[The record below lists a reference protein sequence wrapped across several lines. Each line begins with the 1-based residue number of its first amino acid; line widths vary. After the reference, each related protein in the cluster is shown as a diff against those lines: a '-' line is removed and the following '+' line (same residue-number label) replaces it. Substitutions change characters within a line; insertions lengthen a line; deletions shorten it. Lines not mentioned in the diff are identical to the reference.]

1 MIRKITVLLVLLI
14 SCAGVAQV
22 GTNGQDRKEE
32 GRPVKEYNLVLEN
45 NKITLGGVT
54 ANGMTINGGIPG
66 PVLEFT
72 EGDLAI
78 INVTNKM
85 NVETSVHWH
94 GLILPNFYDGV
105 PYLTTPPIEPG
116 TTFQYRIPIN
126 QSGTYWYH
134 SHTMLQEQ
142 KGVYGSIMIQPKEK
156 TLDYDKD
163 LVVVLS
169 DWTNEKPMNVLRN
182 LKRGNE
188 WYQVKKGTSVP
199 LGRVIKEG
207 AFGAQ
212 LKFWRDRMEGA
223 DIADIYYPAFLTNGK
238 TLAEYPEFK
247 PGEKVRLRFINASA
261 STYYWMDF
269 GGGNPMVVSGDG
281 IDVQPI
287 SKSRFL
293 FGVAETY
300 DVIVTIPDGT
310 LEVTATAQD
319 GSGHTSLR
327 LGKGTLYPAKT
338 VDRPDKVAM
347 MKQMAK
353 MDMKMGAPAMV
364 GNKKKNTPEV
374 LMQKYG
380 MKMDMKDGQMNMGM
394 NDKMSMNKGKMGD
407 KMKTDD
413 QKPMDMNDNHMQMEM
428 HNKMDGMKGMN
439 PPAGRAGMD
448 SMSMD
453 HNGESNKMKG
463 HMNHNM
469 PKMQKDTSSFDYDT
483 RKTYFNYDF
492 LKAKENTT
500 YKADLPVNDILLNLT
515 GNMQRYVWSMN
526 GVPLSETDKIKIKG
540 GEVTRIT
547 LNNLT
552 MMHHPMHL
560 HGHYFRVINENGER
574 SPLKHTVNVPP
585 MQKVVIEFYNEEY
598 GDWFFHCHILYHMMG
613 GMARVF
619 SYDTSRDER
628 MKDFPVQ
635 KLIDETDHYYSWGL
649 ARAGSNFN
657 ELFLTSSNIRNEFGL
672 RAEFDYDQNL
682 EAEVN
687 YNRYLNDWVRLYVG
701 VNTETEIPDSYDEFN
716 TVGLVGVKYFTPYR
730 FNVDVSMDHQ
740 LRPRIR
746 LDREL
751 LIFPRIFLE
760 GEYEYR
766 ADFGWANDLEN
777 NISFESETQWLVGVA
792 YILSRNFSI
801 QANYNNR
808 YGWGGGL
815 LARF

>member
-1 MIRKITVLLVLLI
+1 MRIRSIITLLLFT
-14 SCAGVAQV
+14 SFTFAQV
-22 GTNGQDRKEE
+22 GTNGADRKEE
-32 GRPVKEYNLVLEN
+32 GRPIKEYNLTIEEN
-45 NKITLGGVT
+45 KMTLGGVS
-54 ANGMTINGGIPG
+54 ANAMTINGSIPG
-66 PVLEFT
+66 PVLEFE

-85 NVETSVHWH
+85 DEETSVHWH

-116 TTFQYRIPIN
+116 ETFQYRIPIN

-142 KGVYGSIMIQPKEK
+142 KGVYGSIIIHPKEK
-156 TLDYDKD
+156 TLEYDKD

-188 WYQVKKGTSVP
+188 WYQVKKGTAVP
-199 LGRVIKEG
+199 LSRVITEG

-223 DIADIYYPAFLTNGK
+223 DIADIYYPAFLSNGK
-238 TLAEYPEFK
+238 KLAEYPEFRA
-247 PGEKVRLRFINASA
+247 GEKIRLRFINASA
-261 STYYWMDF
+261 STYYWLDF
-269 GGGNPMVVSGDG
+269 GGGNPMVVSSDG
-281 IDVQPI
+281 IDVQPV

-293 FGVAETY
+293 FGIAETY
-300 DVIVTIPDGT
+300 DVIVTIPEGT

-319 GSGHTSLR
+319 GSGHTSIQ
-327 LGKGTLYPAKT
+327 LGNGTLYPAKRI
-338 VDRPDKVAM
+338 DRPDKVEM
-347 MKQMAK
+347 MKQMGK

-364 GNKKKNTPEV
+364 GNKKKKTPEV

-380 MKMDMKDGQMNMGM
+380 MKMDMKDGQMKMH
-394 NDKMSMNKGKMGD
+394 DKMSMKDGKMND
-407 KMKTDD
+407 QMDMKMKMDD
-413 QKPMDMNDNHMQMEM
+413 TMGMKKDGHMHDMQMI
-428 HNKMDGMKGMN
+428 
-439 PPAGRAGMD
+439 
-448 SMSMD
+448 
-453 HNGESNKMKG
+453 
-463 HMNHNM
+463 
-469 PKMQKDTSSFDYDT
+469 QKDTASFDYNT

-500 YKADLPVNDILLNLT
+500 YKANLPINDILLNLT

-526 GVPLSETDKIKIKG
+526 GVPLSETDKIKIKN

-598 GDWFFHCHILYHMMG
+598 GDWFFHCHVLYHMMG

-619 SYDTSRDER
+619 SYDTPRDKR
-628 MKDFPVQ
+628 MAEFPA
-635 KLIDETDHYYSWGL
+635 KKIIDETDHFYSWGL
-649 ARAGSNFN
+649 ARLGSNFN

-682 EAEVN
+682 EAEIN

-701 VNTETEIPDSYDEFN
+701 VNTETEIPNSFDEFN

-730 FNVDVSMDHQ
+730 FNVDVSMDNQ

-766 ADFGWANDLEN
+766 ADFGWVNDLGD
-777 NISFESETQWLVGVA
+777 SSYESETQWLVGLS

-801 QANYNNR
+801 QGNYNNR

>member
-1 MIRKITVLLVLLI
+1 MKTIKIITLLLFTTSI
-14 SCAGVAQV
+14 FAQV
-22 GTNGQDRKEE
+22 GTNGNDRKED
-32 GRPVKEYNLVLEN
+32 GRPVKEYNLTIEEN
-45 NKITLGGVT
+45 KMTLGGVT
-54 ANGMTINGGIPG
+54 ANAMTLNGGIPG
-66 PVLEFT
+66 PVLEFN

-85 NVETSVHWH
+85 DEETSVHWH

-142 KGVYGSIMIQPKEK
+142 KGVYGSIIIHPKEK
-156 TLDYDKD
+156 NLEYDKD

-188 WYQVKKGTSVP
+188 WYQVKKGTAVP
-199 LGRVIKEG
+199 LSRVISEG
-207 AFGAQ
+207 ALGAQ

-223 DIADIYYPAFLTNGK
+223 DIADIYYPAFLSNGK
-238 TLAEYPEFK
+238 KLAEYPEFK
-247 PGEKVRLRFINASA
+247 AGEKVRLRFINASA
-261 STYYWMDF
+261 STYYWLDF
-269 GGGNPMVVSGDG
+269 GEGNPMVVSSDG
-281 IDVQPI
+281 IDVQPV

-293 FGVAETY
+293 FGIAETY
-300 DVIVTIPDGT
+300 DVIVTIPKGT
-310 LEVTATAQD
+310 LEITATAQD
-319 GSGHTSLR
+319 GSGHTSVQ
-327 LGKGTLYPAKT
+327 LGSGTLYPAKRI
-338 VDRPDKVAM
+338 DRPDKVEM
-347 MKQMAK
+347 MKQMGK

-380 MKMDMKDGQMNMGM
+380 MKMDMKDGQMKTGM
-394 NDKMSMNKGKMGD
+394 HDKMSMNDGKMGNQKD
-407 KMKTDD
+407 MKA
-413 QKPMDMNDNHMQMEM
+413 NDHMGHDMQM
-428 HNKMDGMKGMN
+428 
-439 PPAGRAGMD
+439 
-448 SMSMD
+448 
-453 HNGESNKMKG
+453 
-463 HMNHNM
+463 
-469 PKMQKDTSSFDYDT
+469 MQKDTASFDYSA

-492 LKAKENTT
+492 LKAKKNTT
-500 YKADLPVNDILLNLT
+500 FKADLPVNDILLNLT

-526 GVPLSETDKIKIKG
+526 GVPLSETDKIKIKS

-598 GDWFFHCHILYHMMG
+598 GDWFFHCHVLYHMMG

-619 SYDTSRDER
+619 SYDTPRDKR
-628 MKDFPVQ
+628 MEDFPVQ

-649 ARAGSNFN
+649 VRAGSNFN

-672 RAEFDYDQNL
+672 RAEFDYDKNL

-701 VNTETEIPDSYDEFN
+701 VNTETEIPDSFDELN
-716 TVGLVGVKYFTPYR
+716 TVGLIGVKYFTPYR

-740 LRPRIR
+740 LRPRVR

-766 ADFGWANDLEN
+766 ADFGWVNDLGD
-777 NISFESETQWLVGVA
+777 SSYESETQWLVGLS
-792 YILSRNFSI
+792 YIFSRNFSI
-801 QANYNNR
+801 QGNYNNR

>member
-1 MIRKITVLLVLLI
+1 MKTFNTIFLLFLT
-14 SCAGVAQV
+14 SMAFAQV

-32 GRPVKEYNLVLEN
+32 GRNIQEYNLTIEEN
-45 NKITLGGVT
+45 EITLSGVT
-54 ANGMTINGGIPG
+54 AKGMTINGGIPG
-66 PVLEFT
+66 PTLEFN

-85 NVETSVHWH
+85 DEETSVHWH

-105 PYLTTPPIEPG
+105 PYLTTPPIKPN

-142 KGVYGSIMIQPKEK
+142 KGVYGSIVIHPKEK

-169 DWTNEKPMNVLRN
+169 DWTNEKPINVLRN

-188 WYQVKKGTSVP
+188 WYQVKKGTAVP
-199 LGRVIKEG
+199 LSRVIKED
-207 AFGAQ
+207 ALGAQ
-212 LKFWRDRMEGA
+212 FKFWRDRMEGA
-223 DIADIYYPAFLTNGK
+223 DIADIYYPAFLANGK
-238 TLAEYPEFK
+238 KVAEYPEFK
-247 PGEKVRLRFINASA
+247 AGEKVRLRFINASA
-261 STYYWMDF
+261 SSYYWMDF
-269 GGGNPMVVSGDG
+269 GGGNPRIVASDG
-281 IDVQPI
+281 VDVTP
-287 SKSRFL
+287 KYKNRFL
-293 FGVAETY
+293 FAIAETY
-300 DVIVTIPDGT
+300 DVIVTIPEGT
-310 LEVTATAQD
+310 LEITATAQD
-319 GSGHTSLR
+319 GSGNTSIR
-327 LGKGTLYPAKT
+327 LGSGKLYPAT
-338 VDRPDKVAM
+338 VIDRPDKVAM
-347 MKQMAK
+347 MKQMAT
-353 MDMKMGAPAMV
+353 MDMKMGAPALV
-364 GNKKKNTPEV
+364 GNKNSNTPEV

-380 MKMDMKDGQMNMGM
+380 MKMNMDMKDGQMENEM
-394 NDKMSMNKGKMGD
+394 N
-407 KMKTDD
+407 
-413 QKPMDMNDNHMQMEM
+413 MEM
-428 HNKMDGMKGMN
+428 KKDVM
-439 PPAGRAGMD
+439 P
-448 SMSMD
+448 
-453 HNGESNKMKG
+453 
-463 HMNHNM
+463 MNHKM
-469 PKMQKDTSSFDYDT
+469 MQKDTTSFNYDT

-500 YKADLPVNDILLNLT
+500 YKADIPVTDLLLNLT
-515 GNMQRYVWSMN
+515 GNMQRYVWSLN
-526 GVPLSETDKIKIKG
+526 GIPLSETDKIKIKG

-598 GDWFFHCHILYHMMG
+598 GDWFFHCHVLYHMMG

-619 SYDTSRDER
+619 SYDTPRDER
-628 MKDFPVQ
+628 MKPYPVQ
-635 KLIDETDHYYSWGL
+635 NLIDETDHYYSWGA
-649 ARAGSNFN
+649 ARVGSNFN
-657 ELFLTSSNIRNEFGL
+657 ELLLMSSNIRNEFGL
-672 RAEFDYDQNL
+672 RAEFDYNQNA
-682 EAEVN
+682 EIEVN
-687 YNRYLNDWVRLYVG
+687 YNRYLNDWVRVYAG
-701 VNTETEIPDSYDEFN
+701 VNTETSTPDSYDTFN

-766 ADFGWANDLEN
+766 ADFGWVNELEN
-777 NISFESETQWLVGVA
+777 NKSYEGETQWLIGA
-792 YILSRNFSI
+792 SYILSRNFSI
-801 QANYNNR
+801 QGNYNNR

-815 LARF
+815 SIRF

>member
-1 MIRKITVLLVLLI
+1 MKTLKTITLLLFT
-14 SCAGVAQV
+14 SFTFAQV
-22 GTNGQDRKEE
+22 GTNGDDRKEE
-32 GRPVKEYNLVLEN
+32 GRHVKEYNLTLEQ
-45 NKITLGGVT
+45 KEMTLGGVT
-54 ANGMTINGGIPG
+54 SKAMTINGQIPG

-85 NVETSVHWH
+85 DEETSVHWH

-116 TTFQYRIPIN
+116 ETFQYRIPIN

-142 KGVYGSIMIQPKEK
+142 KGVYGSIIIQPKEK

-188 WYQVKKGTSVP
+188 WYQVKKGTAVP
-199 LGRVIKEG
+199 LSRVIKEG
-207 AFGAQ
+207 ALGAQ
-212 LKFWRDRMEGA
+212 FKFWRDRMEGA

-238 TLAEYPEFK
+238 KQADYPEFL

-269 GGGNPMVVSGDG
+269 GGGNPMVVSSDG
-281 IDVQPI
+281 IDVEPI

-293 FGVAETY
+293 FGIAETY
-300 DVIVTIPDGT
+300 DVIVTIPEGT
-310 LEVTATAQD
+310 VEITATAQD
-319 GSGHTSLR
+319 GSGDTSLR
-327 LGKGTLYPAKT
+327 IGQGTLYPAERI
-338 VDRPDKVAM
+338 DRPDKVEM

-353 MDMKMGAPAMV
+353 MDMKMGAPSMV

-380 MKMDMKDGQMNMGM
+380 MKMDMKDGQMNMNDNSSTKDGAM
-394 NDKMSMNKGKMGD
+394 NDKMNM
-407 KMKTDD
+407 DD
-413 QKPMDMNDNHMQMEM
+413 
-428 HNKMDGMKGMN
+428 
-439 PPAGRAGMD
+439 
-448 SMSMD
+448 
-453 HNGESNKMKG
+453 
-463 HMNHNM
+463 HMNHNDQM
-469 PKMQKDTSSFDYDT
+469 MQKDTSSFDYNT

-619 SYDTSRDER
+619 SYDTPRDKR
-628 MKDFPVQ
+628 MADYPVQ
-635 KLIDETDHYYSWGL
+635 KLIDETDHYYSWGM
-649 ARAGSNFN
+649 ARLGSNFS
-657 ELFLTSSNIRNEFGL
+657 ELFLTTSNIRNEFGL
-672 RAEFDYDQNL
+672 RAELDYDQNL

-701 VNTETEIPDSYDEFN
+701 VNTETEIPNSFDEFN

-730 FNVDVSMDHQ
+730 FNVDVSIDHQ

-751 LIFPRIFLE
+751 LIFPRVFLE

-766 ADFGWANDLEN
+766 VDFGWANDLEN
-777 NISFESETQWLVGVA
+777 NNSYESETQWLVGA
-792 YILSRNFSI
+792 SYILSRNFSI
-801 QANYNNR
+801 QGNYNNR

-815 LARF
+815 TARF

>member
-1 MIRKITVLLVLLI
+1 MKTLKTITLLLFT
-14 SCAGVAQV
+14 SFTFAQV
-22 GTNGQDRKEE
+22 GTNGDDRKEE
-32 GRPVKEYNLVLEN
+32 GRPVKEYNLTLEQ
-45 NKITLGGVT
+45 KEMTLGGVT
-54 ANGMTINGGIPG
+54 ANAMTINGQIPG

-85 NVETSVHWH
+85 DEETSVHWH

-116 TTFQYRIPIN
+116 ETFQYRIPIN

-142 KGVYGSIMIQPKEK
+142 KGVYGSIIIQPKEK

-188 WYQVKKGTSVP
+188 WYQVKKGTAVP
-199 LGRVIKEG
+199 LSRVIKEG
-207 AFGAQ
+207 ALGAQ
-212 LKFWRDRMEGA
+212 FKFWRDRMEGA

-238 TLAEYPEFK
+238 KQADYPEFL

-269 GGGNPMVVSGDG
+269 GGGNPMVVSSDG
-281 IDVQPI
+281 IDVEPI

-293 FGVAETY
+293 FGIAETY
-300 DVIVTIPDGT
+300 DVIVTIPEGT
-310 LEVTATAQD
+310 VEITATAQD
-319 GSGHTSLR
+319 GSGDTSLR
-327 LGKGTLYPAKT
+327 IGQGTLYPAERI
-338 VDRPDKVAM
+338 DRPDKVEM

-353 MDMKMGAPAMV
+353 MDMKMGAPSMV

-380 MKMDMKDGQMNMGM
+380 MKMDMKDGQMNMNDNSSMKDGAM
-394 NDKMSMNKGKMGD
+394 NDRMNM
-407 KMKTDD
+407 DD
-413 QKPMDMNDNHMQMEM
+413 
-428 HNKMDGMKGMN
+428 
-439 PPAGRAGMD
+439 
-448 SMSMD
+448 
-453 HNGESNKMKG
+453 
-463 HMNHNM
+463 HMNHNDQM
-469 PKMQKDTSSFDYDT
+469 MQKDTSSFDYNT

-619 SYDTSRDER
+619 SYDTPRDKR
-628 MKDFPVQ
+628 MADYPVQ
-635 KLIDETDHYYSWGL
+635 KLVDETDHYYSWGL
-649 ARAGSNFN
+649 ARIGSNFN
-657 ELFLTSSNIRNEFGL
+657 ELLLTSSNIRNEFGL

-682 EAEVN
+682 EAEIS
-687 YNRYLNDWVRLYVG
+687 YNRYLNDWVRVYAG
-701 VNTETEIPDSYDEFN
+701 VNTETSTPDSYDTFN

-766 ADFGWANDLEN
+766 ADFGWVNDLEN
-777 NISFESETQWLVGVA
+777 NKSFESETQWLVGVA

-808 YGWGGGL
+808 YGLGGGL

>member
-1 MIRKITVLLVLLI
+1 MKTFNTILLLFLT
-14 SCAGVAQV
+14 SMAFAQV
-22 GTNGQDRKEE
+22 GTNGEDRKEE
-32 GRPVKEYNLVLEN
+32 GRPIREYNLTIEKN
-45 NKITLGGVT
+45 EMTLGGVT

-66 PVLEFT
+66 PTLEFN

-85 NVETSVHWH
+85 DEETSVHWH

-105 PYLTTPPIEPG
+105 PYLTTPPIKAN

-142 KGVYGSIMIQPKEK
+142 KGVYGSIVIHPKEK

-188 WYQVKKGTSVP
+188 WYQVKKGTAVP
-199 LGRVIKEG
+199 LSRVIKEG
-207 AFGAQ
+207 ALGAQ
-212 LKFWRDRMEGA
+212 FKFWRDRMEGA
-223 DIADIYYPAFLTNGK
+223 DIADVYYPAFLANGK
-238 TLAEYPEFK
+238 KLAEYSEFK
-247 PGEKVRLRFINASA
+247 TGEKVRLRFINASA
-261 STYYWMDF
+261 SSYYWVDF
-269 GGGNPMVVSGDG
+269 GGGNPMIVASDG
-281 IDVQPI
+281 VDVTPEY
-287 SKSRFL
+287 KNRFL
-293 FGVAETY
+293 FAIAETY
-300 DVIVTIPDGT
+300 DVIVTIPEGT
-310 LEVTATAQD
+310 LEITATAQD
-319 GSGHTSLR
+319 GSGNTSIR
-327 LGKGTLYPAKT
+327 LGSGKLYPAT
-338 VDRPDKVAM
+338 VIDRPDKVAM

-364 GNKKKNTPEV
+364 GNQKKKTPEF
-374 LMQKYG
+374 LMQTYG
-380 MKMDMKDGQMNMGM
+380 MKMKMDMKDGQM
-394 NDKMSMNKGKMGD
+394 KMDN
-407 KMKTDD
+407 
-413 QKPMDMNDNHMQMEM
+413 DMNMEMKKDATPMNHM
-428 HNKMDGMKGMN
+428 
-439 PPAGRAGMD
+439 
-448 SMSMD
+448 MST
-453 HNGESNKMKG
+453 
-463 HMNHNM
+463 
-469 PKMQKDTSSFDYDT
+469 MQKDTASFNYDT

-500 YKADLPVNDILLNLT
+500 FKTDAPVNEILLNLT

-526 GVPLSETDKIKIKG
+526 GTPLSETDKIKIKSD
-540 GEVTRIT
+540 EVTRIT

-585 MQKVVIEFYNEEY
+585 MKKVIIEFYNEEY
-598 GDWFFHCHILYHMMG
+598 GDWFFHCHVLYHMMG

-619 SYDTSRDER
+619 SYDTPRDER
-628 MKDFPVQ
+628 MKPYPVQ
-635 KLIDETDHYYSWGL
+635 NLIDETDHYYSWGML
-649 ARAGSNFN
+649 RGGSNFN
-657 ELFLTSSNIRNEFGL
+657 ELLLMSSSIRNEFAL
-672 RAEFDYDQNL
+672 RAEFDYNQNA
-682 EAEVN
+682 EIEVN
-687 YNRYLNDWVRLYVG
+687 YNRYLNDWVRVYAG
-701 VNTETEIPDSYDEFN
+701 VNTETSTPDSYDTFN

-766 ADFGWANDLEN
+766 ADFGWVNELEN
-777 NISFESETQWLVGVA
+777 NKSYEGETQWLIGA
-792 YILSRNFSI
+792 SYILSRNFSI
-801 QANYNNR
+801 QGNYNNR

-815 LARF
+815 LVRF

>member
-1 MIRKITVLLVLLI
+1 MKTIKIIILLLFSSTVF
-14 SCAGVAQV
+14 AQV

-32 GRPVKEYNLVLEN
+32 GRPIKEYNLTIEEN
-45 NKITLGGVT
+45 EMTLAGVT
-54 ANGMTINGGIPG
+54 AKGMTINGSIPG
-66 PVLEFT
+66 PVLEFN
-72 EGDLAI
+72 EGELAI

-85 NVETSVHWH
+85 DVETSVHWH

-105 PYLTTPPIEPG
+105 PYLNTPPIEPG
-116 TTFQYRIPIN
+116 ETFQYRIPIN

-142 KGVYGSIMIQPKEK
+142 SGVYGSIIIHPKEK
-156 TLDYDKD
+156 TLEYDKD
-163 LVVVLS
+163 LVVMLS
-169 DWTNEKPMNVLRN
+169 DWTNEDPMNVLRN

-188 WYQVKKGTSVP
+188 WYQVKKGTAVP
-199 LGRVIKEG
+199 LSRVISEG

-223 DIADIYYPAFLTNGK
+223 DISDIYYPAFLANGK

-269 GGGNPMVVSGDG
+269 GGGNPMVVSSDG
-281 IDVQPI
+281 IDVEPVP
-287 SKSRFL
+287 KSRFL
-293 FGVAETY
+293 FGIAETY
-300 DVIVTIPDGT
+300 DVIVTIPHGT
-310 LEVTATAQD
+310 LEVTATTQD
-319 GSGHTSLR
+319 GSGSTSLR
-327 LGKGTLYPAKT
+327 LGQGTLYPAKRME
-338 VDRPDKVAM
+338 RPDKVAM

-353 MDMKMGAPAMV
+353 MDMKMGAPAMA
-364 GNKKKNTPEV
+364 GNKKKNTPEY

-380 MKMDMKDGQMNMGM
+380 MKMNMKDGQLNMLI
-394 NDKMSMNKGKMGD
+394 GKMGN
-407 KMKTDD
+407 
-413 QKPMDMNDNHMQMEM
+413 QMDMKANDNMGH
-428 HNKMDGMKGMN
+428 D
-439 PPAGRAGMD
+439 
-448 SMSMD
+448 MSV
-453 HNGESNKMKG
+453 K
-463 HMNHNM
+463 
-469 PKMQKDTSSFDYDT
+469 QKDTAFFDYST

-526 GVPLSETDKIKIKG
+526 GVPLSETDNIKIKG

-560 HGHYFRVINENGER
+560 HGHFFRVINQNGER

-598 GDWFFHCHILYHMMG
+598 GDWIFHCHVLYHMMG

-619 SYDTSRDER
+619 SYDTPRDDR
-628 MKDFPVQ
+628 MKDFPAK
-635 KLIDETDHYYSWGL
+635 KLVDETDHYYSWGL
-649 ARAGSNFN
+649 LRASSNFN

-672 RAEFDYDQNL
+672 RAEFDYKQN
-682 EAEVN
+682 AEIEFN
-687 YNRYLNDWVRLYVG
+687 YNWYLNDWVRLYTG
-701 VNTETEIPDSYDEFN
+701 VNTETEIPNSFDEFN
-716 TVGLVGVKYFTPYR
+716 TVGLIGVKYFTPYR
-730 FNVDVSMDHQ
+730 FNVDVSMDNQ

-751 LIFPRIFLE
+751 YIFPRIFLE

-766 ADFGWANDLEN
+766 ADFGWVNDIGN
-777 NISFESETQWLVGVA
+777 SSYESETQWLVGLS

-801 QANYNNR
+801 QGNYNNR

>member
-1 MIRKITVLLVLLI
+1 MKTFNTILLLFLT
-14 SCAGVAQV
+14 SMTFAQV
-22 GTNGQDRKEE
+22 GTNGEDRKEE
-32 GRPVKEYNLVLEN
+32 GRNIKEYNLTLEEN
-45 NKITLGGVT
+45 EITLAGVT

-66 PVLEFT
+66 PTLEFN

-85 NVETSVHWH
+85 DEETSVHWH

-105 PYLTTPPIEPG
+105 PYLTTPPIKPN

-142 KGVYGSIMIQPKEK
+142 KGVYGSIVIHPKEK

-199 LGRVIKEG
+199 LSRVIKEG
-207 AFGAQ
+207 ALGAQ
-212 LKFWRDRMEGA
+212 FKFWRDRMEGA
-223 DIADIYYPAFLTNGK
+223 DIADIYYPAFLSNGK
-238 TLAEYPEFK
+238 KVAEYSEFK

-261 STYYWMDF
+261 STYYWVGF
-269 GGGNPMVVSGDG
+269 GGGNPMIVASDG
-281 IDVQPI
+281 VDVEPVH
-287 SKSRFL
+287 KNRFL
-293 FGVAETY
+293 FAIAETY
-300 DVIVTIPDGT
+300 DVIVTIPEGT
-310 LEVTATAQD
+310 LEITATTQD
-319 GSGHTSLR
+319 GSGSTSIH
-327 LGKGTLYPAKT
+327 LGNGKLYPAT
-338 VDRPDKVAM
+338 VIDRPDKVAM
-347 MKQMAK
+347 MKQMAT

-364 GNKKKNTPEV
+364 GNQKKKTPEV

-380 MKMDMKDGQMNMGM
+380 MKMDMKNGQMNM
-394 NDKMSMNKGKMGD
+394 
-407 KMKTDD
+407 
-413 QKPMDMNDNHMQMEM
+413 NDN
-428 HNKMDGMKGMN
+428 
-439 PPAGRAGMD
+439 
-448 SMSMD
+448 MSMD
-453 HNGESNKMKG
+453 DDSMKKQMDMKMDNMMEIKKDSMPMTHNETKKEMSG
-463 HMNHNM
+463 HMNHTM
-469 PKMQKDTSSFDYDT
+469 PKMKKDSVAFDYTT

-492 LKAKENTT
+492 LKAKENTS
-500 YKADLPVNDILLNLT
+500 YKADIPVTDLLLNLT
-515 GNMQRYVWSMN
+515 GNMQRYVWSLN
-526 GVPLSETDKIKIKG
+526 GVPLSETDKIEIKG

-598 GDWFFHCHILYHMMG
+598 GDWFFHCHVLYHMMG

-619 SYDTSRDER
+619 SYDTPRDER
-628 MKDFPVQ
+628 MKPYPVQ
-635 KLIDETDHYYSWGL
+635 KLIDETDHYYSWGM
-649 ARAGSNFN
+649 ARTGSNFN
-657 ELFLTSSNIRNEFGL
+657 ELFLTTSNIRNEFGL
-672 RAEFDYDQNL
+672 RAELDYDKNL

-687 YNRYLNDWVRLYVG
+687 YNRYLNDWIRLYVG
-701 VNTETEIPDSYDEFN
+701 LNTETEIPNSYDEFN

-730 FNVDVSMDHQ
+730 FNVDLSMDHQ

-766 ADFGWANDLEN
+766 ADFGWVNDLEN
-777 NISFESETQWLVGVA
+777 DNSYEGETQWLIGA
-792 YILSRNFSI
+792 SYILSRNFSI
-801 QANYNNR
+801 QGNYNNR

>member
-1 MIRKITVLLVLLI
+1 MIRKITILFALLI
-14 SCAGVAQV
+14 TYMGNAQV

-32 GRPVKEYNLVLEN
+32 GRPVKEYNLTIEEN
-45 NKITLGGVT
+45 EMTLAGVT
-54 ANGMTINGGIPG
+54 AKGMTINGGIPG
-66 PVLEFT
+66 PVLEFN

-85 NVETSVHWH
+85 DEETSVHWH

-105 PYLTTPPIEPG
+105 PYLTTPPIKPG

-142 KGVYGSIMIQPKEK
+142 KGVYGSIIIHPKEK

-169 DWTNEKPMNVLRN
+169 DWTDEKPMNVLRN
-182 LKRGNE
+182 LKRNNE
-188 WYQVKKGTSVP
+188 WYQVKKGTAVS
-199 LGRVIKEG
+199 LSRVIKEG

-238 TLAEYPEFK
+238 SLAEYPEFK

-261 STYYWMDF
+261 STYYWLDF
-269 GGGNPMVVSGDG
+269 GGGNPMVVAGDG
-281 IDVQPI
+281 IDVEPVA
-287 SKSRFL
+287 KSRFL
-293 FGVAETY
+293 FGIAETY
-300 DVIVTIPDGT
+300 DVIVTIPEGT

-319 GSGHTSLR
+319 GSGSTSLR
-327 LGKGTLYPAKT
+327 LGNGTLYPAERIG
-338 VDRPDKVAM
+338 RPDKVEM

-364 GNKKKNTPEV
+364 GNKKKKTPEY
-374 LMQKYG
+374 LKENYG
-380 MKMDMKDGQMNMGM
+380 MKMDMKDGQMKMVM
-394 NDKMSMNKGKMGD
+394 HDKMSMKDGKMNDQMDMKMDDTMGMKKD
-407 KMKTDD
+407 KM
-413 QKPMDMNDNHMQMEM
+413 QMNQAGDSDKMSDHMQ
-428 HNKMDGMKGMN
+428 HD
-439 PPAGRAGMD
+439 
-448 SMSMD
+448 MS
-453 HNGESNKMKG
+453 
-463 HMNHNM
+463 
-469 PKMQKDTSSFDYDT
+469 KMQKDTSSFDYET

-492 LKAKENTT
+492 LKAKEETEFN
-500 YKADLPVNDILLNLT
+500 KDIPVNEMLLNLT
-515 GNMQRYVWSMN
+515 GNMQRYIWSMN

-598 GDWFFHCHILYHMMG
+598 GDWFFHCHVLYHMMG

-619 SYDTSRDER
+619 SYDTPRDKR
-628 MKDFPVQ
+628 MEDFPVQ

-649 ARAGSNFN
+649 LRAGSNFN

-672 RAEFDYDQNL
+672 RAEFDYDKNL

-701 VNTETEIPDSYDEFN
+701 VNTETEIPDSFDELN
-716 TVGLVGVKYFTPYR
+716 TVGLIGVKYFTPYR

-766 ADFGWANDLEN
+766 ADFGWVNDLGD
-777 NISFESETQWLVGVA
+777 SSYESETQWLVGLS
-792 YILSRNFSI
+792 YIFSRNFSI
-801 QANYNNR
+801 QGNYNNR

>member
-1 MIRKITVLLVLLI
+1 MKTFNTILLLFLTSITF
-14 SCAGVAQV
+14 AQV
-22 GTNGQDRKEE
+22 GTNGEDRKEE
-32 GRPVKEYNLVLEN
+32 GRNIKEYNLTLEEN
-45 NKITLGGVT
+45 EITLAGVT

-66 PVLEFT
+66 PTLEFN

-85 NVETSVHWH
+85 DEETSVHWH

-105 PYLTTPPIEPG
+105 PYLTTPPIKPN

-142 KGVYGSIMIQPKEK
+142 KGVYGSIVIQPKEK

-169 DWTNEKPMNVLRN
+169 DWTNEEPMNVLRN

-188 WYQVKKGTSVP
+188 WYQVKKGTAVP
-199 LGRVIKEG
+199 LSRVIKEG
-207 AFGAQ
+207 ALGAQ
-212 LKFWRDRMEGA
+212 FKFWRDRMEGA
-223 DIADIYYPAFLTNGK
+223 DIADIYYPAFLANGK
-238 TLAEYPEFK
+238 KVAEYPKFK
-247 PGEKVRLRFINASA
+247 TGEKVRLRFINASA
-261 STYYWMDF
+261 SSYYWVDF
-269 GGGNPMVVSGDG
+269 GGGNPMIVASDG
-281 IDVQPI
+281 VDVTPEY
-287 SKSRFL
+287 KNRFL
-293 FGVAETY
+293 FAIAETY
-300 DVIVTIPDGT
+300 DVIVTIPEGT
-310 LEVTATAQD
+310 LEITATAQD
-319 GSGHTSLR
+319 GSGNTSIN
-327 LGKGTLYPAKT
+327 LGSGKLYPAT
-338 VDRPDKVAM
+338 VIDRPDKVAM
-347 MKQMAK
+347 MKQMSK
-353 MDMKMGAPAMV
+353 MDMNMGAPALV
-364 GNKKKNTPEV
+364 GNKNRNTPEV

-380 MKMDMKDGQMNMGM
+380 MKMNMKDGQMKVKNEMKKDVMPM
-394 NDKMSMNKGKMGD
+394 NHKMSM
-407 KMKTDD
+407 
-413 QKPMDMNDNHMQMEM
+413 
-428 HNKMDGMKGMN
+428 
-439 PPAGRAGMD
+439 
-448 SMSMD
+448 
-453 HNGESNKMKG
+453 
-463 HMNHNM
+463 
-469 PKMQKDTSSFDYDT
+469 MQKDTSSFNYDT

-500 YKADLPVNDILLNLT
+500 FKTDAPVNEILLNLT

-526 GVPLSETDKIKIKG
+526 GTPLSETDKIKIKSD
-540 GEVTRIT
+540 EVTRIT

-598 GDWFFHCHILYHMMG
+598 GDWFFHCHVLYHMMG

-619 SYDTSRDER
+619 SYDTPRDER
-628 MKDFPVQ
+628 MKPYPVQ
-635 KLIDETDHYYSWGL
+635 KLIDETDHYYSWGM
-649 ARAGSNFN
+649 ARTGSNFN
-657 ELFLTSSNIRNEFGL
+657 ELFLTTSNIRNEFGL
-672 RAEFDYDQNL
+672 RAELDYYKNL
-682 EAEVN
+682 EAEVS

-701 VNTETEIPDSYDEFN
+701 VNTETEIPNSYDELN
-716 TVGLVGVKYFTPYR
+716 TVGLIGIKYFTPYR

-766 ADFGWANDLEN
+766 ADFGWVNELEN
-777 NISFESETQWLVGVA
+777 DKSYEGETQWLVGA
-792 YILSRNFSI
+792 SYILSRNFSI
-801 QANYNNR
+801 QGNYNNR

-815 LARF
+815 SIRF

>member
-1 MIRKITVLLVLLI
+1 MKIFNTIFLLFLT
-14 SCAGVAQV
+14 SMAFAQV

-32 GRPVKEYNLVLEN
+32 GRNIQEYNLTIEEN
-45 NKITLGGVT
+45 EITLSGVT
-54 ANGMTINGGIPG
+54 AKGMTINGGIPG
-66 PVLEFT
+66 PTLEFN

-85 NVETSVHWH
+85 DEETSVHWH

-105 PYLTTPPIEPG
+105 PYLTTPPIKPN

-142 KGVYGSIMIQPKEK
+142 KGVYGSIVIHPKEK

-169 DWTNEKPMNVLRN
+169 DWTNEKPINVLRN

-188 WYQVKKGTSVP
+188 WYQVKKGTAVP
-199 LGRVIKEG
+199 LSRVIKED
-207 AFGAQ
+207 ALGAQ
-212 LKFWRDRMEGA
+212 FKFWRDRMEGA
-223 DIADIYYPAFLTNGK
+223 DIADIYYPAFLANGK
-238 TLAEYPEFK
+238 KVAEYPEFK
-247 PGEKVRLRFINASA
+247 AGEKVRLRFINASA
-261 STYYWMDF
+261 SSYYWLDF
-269 GGGNPMVVSGDG
+269 GGGNPMIVASDG
-281 IDVQPI
+281 VDVTP
-287 SKSRFL
+287 KYKNRFL
-293 FGVAETY
+293 FAIAETY
-300 DVIVTIPDGT
+300 DVIVTIPEGT
-310 LEVTATAQD
+310 LEITATAQD
-319 GSGHTSLR
+319 GSGNTSIR
-327 LGKGTLYPAKT
+327 LGSGKLYPAT
-338 VDRPDKVAM
+338 VIDRPDKVAM
-347 MKQMAK
+347 MKQMAT
-353 MDMKMGAPAMV
+353 MDMKMGAPALV
-364 GNKKKNTPEV
+364 GNKNSNTPEV
-374 LMQKYG
+374 LIQKYG
-380 MKMDMKDGQMNMGM
+380 MKMNMDMKDGQMENEM
-394 NDKMSMNKGKMGD
+394 N
-407 KMKTDD
+407 
-413 QKPMDMNDNHMQMEM
+413 MEM
-428 HNKMDGMKGMN
+428 KKDVM
-439 PPAGRAGMD
+439 P
-448 SMSMD
+448 
-453 HNGESNKMKG
+453 
-463 HMNHNM
+463 MNHKM
-469 PKMQKDTSSFDYDT
+469 MQKDTTSFNYDT

-500 YKADLPVNDILLNLT
+500 YKADIPVTDLLLNLT
-515 GNMQRYVWSMN
+515 GNMQRYVWSLN
-526 GVPLSETDKIKIKG
+526 GIPLSETDKIKIKG

-598 GDWFFHCHILYHMMG
+598 GDWFFHCHVLYHMMG

-619 SYDTSRDER
+619 SYDTPRDER
-628 MKDFPVQ
+628 MKPYPVQ
-635 KLIDETDHYYSWGL
+635 NLIDETDHYYSWGA
-649 ARAGSNFN
+649 ARVGSNFN
-657 ELFLTSSNIRNEFGL
+657 ELLLMSSNIRNEFGL
-672 RAEFDYDQNL
+672 RAEFDYNQNA
-682 EAEVN
+682 EIEVN
-687 YNRYLNDWVRLYVG
+687 YNRYLNDWVRVYAG
-701 VNTETEIPDSYDEFN
+701 VNTETSTPDSYDTFN

-766 ADFGWANDLEN
+766 ADFGWVNELEN
-777 NISFESETQWLVGVA
+777 NKSYEGETQWLIGA
-792 YILSRNFSI
+792 SYILSRNFSI
-801 QANYNNR
+801 QGNYNNK

-815 LARF
+815 LVRF

>member
-1 MIRKITVLLVLLI
+1 MKTFNTIFLLFLT
-14 SCAGVAQV
+14 SMAFAQV
-22 GTNGQDRKEE
+22 GTNGEDRKEE
-32 GRPVKEYNLVLEN
+32 GRNIQEYNLTIEEN
-45 NKITLGGVT
+45 EITLSGVT
-54 ANGMTINGGIPG
+54 AKGMTINGGIPG
-66 PVLEFT
+66 PTLEFN

-85 NVETSVHWH
+85 DEETSVHWH

-105 PYLTTPPIEPG
+105 PYLTTPPIKPN

-142 KGVYGSIMIQPKEK
+142 KGVYGSIVIHPKEK

-163 LVVVLS
+163 LVIVLS

-188 WYQVKKGTSVP
+188 WYQVKKGTAVP
-199 LGRVIKEG
+199 LSRVIKEG
-207 AFGAQ
+207 ALGAQ
-212 LKFWRDRMEGA
+212 FKFWRDRMEGA
-223 DIADIYYPAFLTNGK
+223 DIADIYYPAFLANGK
-238 TLAEYPEFK
+238 KLAEYPEFK
-247 PGEKVRLRFINASA
+247 TGEKVRLRFINASA
-261 STYYWMDF
+261 SSYYWVDF
-269 GGGNPMVVSGDG
+269 GGGNPMIVASDG
-281 IDVQPI
+281 VDVTP
-287 SKSRFL
+287 KYKNRFL
-293 FGVAETY
+293 FAIAETY
-300 DVIVTIPDGT
+300 DVIVTIPEGT
-310 LEVTATAQD
+310 LEITATAQD
-319 GSGHTSLR
+319 GSGNTSIR
-327 LGKGTLYPAKT
+327 LGSGKLYPAT
-338 VDRPDKVAM
+338 VIDRPDKVAM
-347 MKQMAK
+347 MKQMAT
-353 MDMKMGAPAMV
+353 MDMKMGAPALV
-364 GNKKKNTPEV
+364 GNKNSNTPEV

-380 MKMDMKDGQMNMGM
+380 MKMNMDMKDGQMENEM
-394 NDKMSMNKGKMGD
+394 N
-407 KMKTDD
+407 
-413 QKPMDMNDNHMQMEM
+413 MEM
-428 HNKMDGMKGMN
+428 KKDVM
-439 PPAGRAGMD
+439 P
-448 SMSMD
+448 
-453 HNGESNKMKG
+453 
-463 HMNHNM
+463 MNHKM
-469 PKMQKDTSSFDYDT
+469 MQKDTTSFNYDT

-500 YKADLPVNDILLNLT
+500 YKADIPVTDLLLNLT
-515 GNMQRYVWSMN
+515 GNMQRYVWSLN
-526 GVPLSETDKIKIKG
+526 GIPLSETDKIKIKG

-598 GDWFFHCHILYHMMG
+598 GDWFFHCHVLYHMMG

-619 SYDTSRDER
+619 SYDTPRDER
-628 MKDFPVQ
+628 MKPYPVQ
-635 KLIDETDHYYSWGL
+635 NLIDETDHYYSWGA
-649 ARAGSNFN
+649 ARVGSNFN
-657 ELFLTSSNIRNEFGL
+657 ELLLMSSNIRNEFGL
-672 RAEFDYDQNL
+672 RAEFDYNQNA
-682 EAEVN
+682 EIEVN
-687 YNRYLNDWVRLYVG
+687 YNRYLNDWVRVYAG
-701 VNTETEIPDSYDEFN
+701 VNTETSTPDSYDTFN

-766 ADFGWANDLEN
+766 ADFGWVNDLEN
-777 NISFESETQWLVGVA
+777 NNSYEGETQWLIGA
-792 YILSRNFSI
+792 SYILSRNFSI
-801 QANYNNR
+801 QGNYNNK

-815 LARF
+815 LVRF

>member
-1 MIRKITVLLVLLI
+1 MKTFNTILLLFLTSITF
-14 SCAGVAQV
+14 AQV
-22 GTNGQDRKEE
+22 GTNGEDRKEE
-32 GRPVKEYNLVLEN
+32 GRNIKEYNLTLEEN
-45 NKITLGGVT
+45 EITLAGVT
-54 ANGMTINGGIPG
+54 ANGMTINGRIPG
-66 PVLEFT
+66 PTLEFN

-85 NVETSVHWH
+85 DEETSVHWH

-105 PYLTTPPIEPG
+105 PYLTTPPIKPN

-142 KGVYGSIMIQPKEK
+142 KGVYGSIVIHPKEK

-169 DWTNEKPMNVLRN
+169 DWTNEEPMNVLRN

-188 WYQVKKGTSVP
+188 WYQVKKGTAVP
-199 LGRVIKEG
+199 LSRVIKEG
-207 AFGAQ
+207 ALGAQ
-212 LKFWRDRMEGA
+212 FKFWRDRMEGA
-223 DIADIYYPAFLTNGK
+223 DIADIYYPAFLANGK
-238 TLAEYPEFK
+238 KVAEYPEFK
-247 PGEKVRLRFINASA
+247 TGEKVRLRFINASA
-261 STYYWMDF
+261 SSYYWVDF
-269 GGGNPMVVSGDG
+269 GGGNPMIVASDG
-281 IDVQPI
+281 VDVTPEY
-287 SKSRFL
+287 KNRFL
-293 FGVAETY
+293 FAIAETY
-300 DVIVTIPDGT
+300 DVIVTIPEGT
-310 LEVTATAQD
+310 LEITATAQD
-319 GSGHTSLR
+319 GSGNTSIR
-327 LGKGTLYPAKT
+327 LGSGKLHPAT
-338 VDRPDKVAM
+338 IIDRPDKVAM

-353 MDMKMGAPAMV
+353 MDMKMGAPALV
-364 GNKKKNTPEV
+364 GNKNRNTPEV

-380 MKMDMKDGQMNMGM
+380 MKMNMDMKDGQMENEM
-394 NDKMSMNKGKMGD
+394 N
-407 KMKTDD
+407 
-413 QKPMDMNDNHMQMEM
+413 MEM
-428 HNKMDGMKGMN
+428 KKDAM
-439 PPAGRAGMD
+439 P
-448 SMSMD
+448 
-453 HNGESNKMKG
+453 
-463 HMNHNM
+463 MNHKM
-469 PKMQKDTSSFDYDT
+469 MQKDTTSFNYDT

-500 YKADLPVNDILLNLT
+500 FKTDAPVNEILLNLT

-526 GVPLSETDKIKIKG
+526 GTPLSETDKIKIKSD
-540 GEVTRIT
+540 EVTRIT

-598 GDWFFHCHILYHMMG
+598 GDWFFHCHVLYHMMG

-619 SYDTSRDER
+619 SYDTPRDER
-628 MKDFPVQ
+628 MKPYPVQ
-635 KLIDETDHYYSWGL
+635 NLIDETDHYYSWGM
-649 ARAGSNFN
+649 ARTGSNFN
-657 ELFLTSSNIRNEFGL
+657 ELFLTTSNIRNEFGL
-672 RAEFDYDQNL
+672 RAELDYDKNL
-682 EAEVN
+682 EAEVS

-701 VNTETEIPDSYDEFN
+701 VNTETQIPNSYDEFN
-716 TVGLVGVKYFTPYR
+716 TVGLIGIKYFTPYR

-766 ADFGWANDLEN
+766 ADFGWVNELEN
-777 NISFESETQWLVGVA
+777 NKSYEGETQWLIGA
-792 YILSRNFSI
+792 SYILSRNFSI
-801 QANYNNR
+801 QGNYNNR

-815 LARF
+815 SIRF

>member
-1 MIRKITVLLVLLI
+1 M
-14 SCAGVAQV
+14 
-22 GTNGQDRKEE
+22 DE
-32 GRPVKEYNLVLEN
+32 
-45 NKITLGGVT
+45 
-54 ANGMTINGGIPG
+54 
-66 PVLEFT
+66 
-72 EGDLAI
+72 
-78 INVTNKM
+78 
-85 NVETSVHWH
+85 ETSVHWH

-116 TTFQYRIPIN
+116 GTFQYRIPIN

-142 KGVYGSIMIQPKEK
+142 KGVYGSIIIQPKEK

-188 WYQVKKGTSVP
+188 WYQVKKGTAVP
-199 LGRVIKEG
+199 LSRVIKEG
-207 AFGAQ
+207 ALGAQ
-212 LKFWRDRMEGA
+212 FKFWRDRMEGA

-238 TLAEYPEFK
+238 KQADYPEFL

-269 GGGNPMVVSGDG
+269 GGGNPMIVSSDG
-281 IDVQPI
+281 IDVEPI

-293 FGVAETY
+293 FGIAETY
-300 DVIVTIPDGT
+300 DVIVTIPEGT
-310 LEVTATAQD
+310 VEITATAQD
-319 GSGHTSLR
+319 GSGDTSLR
-327 LGKGTLYPAKT
+327 IGQGTLYPAERI
-338 VDRPDKVAM
+338 DRPDKVEM

-353 MDMKMGAPAMV
+353 MDMKMGAPSMV

-380 MKMDMKDGQMNMGM
+380 MKMDMKDGQMNMNDNMSMKDGAM
-394 NDKMSMNKGKMGD
+394 NDKMN
-407 KMKTDD
+407 
-413 QKPMDMNDNHMQMEM
+413 MDE
-428 HNKMDGMKGMN
+428 
-439 PPAGRAGMD
+439 
-448 SMSMD
+448 
-453 HNGESNKMKG
+453 
-463 HMNHNM
+463 HMNHNDQM
-469 PKMQKDTSSFDYDT
+469 MQKDTSSFDYNT

-560 HGHYFRVINENGER
+560 HGHYFRVINENGKR

-598 GDWFFHCHILYHMMG
+598 GDWFFHCHVLYHMMG

-619 SYDTSRDER
+619 SYDTPRDKR
-628 MKDFPVQ
+628 MADYPVQ
-635 KLIDETDHYYSWGL
+635 KLIDETDHYYSWGM
-649 ARAGSNFN
+649 ARLGSNFS
-657 ELFLTSSNIRNEFGL
+657 ELFLTTSNIRNEFGL
-672 RAEFDYDQNL
+672 RAELDYDQNL

-687 YNRYLNDWVRLYVG
+687 YNRYLNDWVRVYVG
-701 VNTETEIPDSYDEFN
+701 VNTETEIPNSYDEFN

-730 FNVDVSMDHQ
+730 FNVDVSIDHQ

-751 LIFPRIFLE
+751 LIFPRVFLE

-766 ADFGWANDLEN
+766 IDFGWVNDLEN
-777 NISFESETQWLVGVA
+777 NNSYESETQWLVGA
-792 YILSRNFSI
+792 SYILSRNFSI
-801 QANYNNR
+801 QGNYNNR

-815 LARF
+815 TARF

>member
-1 MIRKITVLLVLLI
+1 MKTFNTILLLFLT
-14 SCAGVAQV
+14 SMAFAQV

-32 GRPVKEYNLVLEN
+32 GRNIQEYNLTIEEN
-45 NKITLGGVT
+45 EITLAGVT

-66 PVLEFT
+66 PTLEFN

-85 NVETSVHWH
+85 DEETSVHWH

-105 PYLTTPPIEPG
+105 PYLTTPPIKPN

-142 KGVYGSIMIQPKEK
+142 KGVYGSIVIHPKEK

-163 LVVVLS
+163 LVIVLS

-188 WYQVKKGTSVP
+188 WYQVKKGTAVP
-199 LGRVIKEG
+199 LSRVIKEG
-207 AFGAQ
+207 ALGAQ
-212 LKFWRDRMEGA
+212 FKFWRDRMEGA
-223 DIADIYYPAFLTNGK
+223 DIADIYYPAFLANGK
-238 TLAEYPEFK
+238 KLAEYPEFK
-247 PGEKVRLRFINASA
+247 TGEKVRLRFINASA
-261 STYYWMDF
+261 SSYYWVDF
-269 GGGNPMVVSGDG
+269 GGGNPMIVASDG
-281 IDVQPI
+281 VDVIPEY
-287 SKSRFL
+287 KNRFL
-293 FGVAETY
+293 FAIAETY
-300 DVIVTIPDGT
+300 DVIVTIPEGT
-310 LEVTATAQD
+310 LEITATAQD
-319 GSGHTSLR
+319 GSGNTSIH
-327 LGKGTLYPAKT
+327 LGSGKLYPAT
-338 VDRPDKVAM
+338 VIDRPDKVAM

-353 MDMKMGAPAMV
+353 MDMKMGAPALV
-364 GNKKKNTPEV
+364 GNKNRNTPKA

-380 MKMDMKDGQMNMGM
+380 MKMNMENEMNMGM
-394 NDKMSMNKGKMGD
+394 KKDATPMNHKMS
-407 KMKTDD
+407 T
-413 QKPMDMNDNHMQMEM
+413 
-428 HNKMDGMKGMN
+428 
-439 PPAGRAGMD
+439 
-448 SMSMD
+448 
-453 HNGESNKMKG
+453 
-463 HMNHNM
+463 
-469 PKMQKDTSSFDYDT
+469 MQKDTASFNYDT

-500 YKADLPVNDILLNLT
+500 FKTDVPVNEILLNLT

-526 GVPLSETDKIKIKG
+526 GTPLSETDKIKIKSD
-540 GEVTRIT
+540 EVTRIT

-598 GDWFFHCHILYHMMG
+598 GDWFFHCHVLYHMMG

-619 SYDTSRDER
+619 SYDTPRDER
-628 MKDFPVQ
+628 MKPYPVQ
-635 KLIDETDHYYSWGL
+635 NLIDETDHYYSWGA
-649 ARAGSNFN
+649 ARVGSNFN
-657 ELFLTSSNIRNEFGL
+657 ELLLMSSNIRNEFGL
-672 RAEFDYDQNL
+672 RAEFDYNQNA
-682 EAEVN
+682 EIEVN
-687 YNRYLNDWVRLYVG
+687 YNRYLNDWVRVYAG
-701 VNTETEIPDSYDEFN
+701 VNTETSTPNSYDTFN

-766 ADFGWANDLEN
+766 ADFGWVNDLEN
-777 NISFESETQWLVGVA
+777 NNSYEGETQWLIGA
-792 YILSRNFSI
+792 SYILSRNFSI
-801 QANYNNR
+801 QGNYNNK

-815 LARF
+815 LVRF

>member
-1 MIRKITVLLVLLI
+1 MRTIIIITLLLFT
-14 SCAGVAQV
+14 SFTFAQV
-22 GTNGQDRKEE
+22 GTNGSDRKEE
-32 GRPVKEYNLVLEN
+32 GRTIKEYNLTIEEN
-45 NKITLGGVT
+45 KMTLGGVS
-54 ANGMTINGGIPG
+54 AKAMTINGSIPG
-66 PVLEFT
+66 PVLEFD

-85 NVETSVHWH
+85 DEETSVHWH

-105 PYLTTPPIEPG
+105 PYLTTPPIKPG

-142 KGVYGSIMIQPKEK
+142 KGVYGSIIIHPKEK
-156 TLDYDKD
+156 TLEYDKD

-169 DWTNEKPMNVLRN
+169 DWTDEKPMNVLRN

-188 WYQVKKGTSVP
+188 WYQVKKGTAVP
-199 LGRVIKEG
+199 LSRVIAEG
-207 AFGAQ
+207 ALGAQ

-238 TLAEYPEFK
+238 SLAEYPEFK

-261 STYYWMDF
+261 STYYWLDF
-269 GGGNPMVVSGDG
+269 GGGNPMVVSSDG
-281 IDVQPI
+281 IDVQPV

-293 FGVAETY
+293 FGIAETY
-300 DVIVTIPDGT
+300 DVIVTIPEGT

-319 GSGHTSLR
+319 GSGHTSIQ
-327 LGKGTLYPAKT
+327 LGNGTLYPAKRIG
-338 VDRPDKVAM
+338 RPDKVEM
-347 MKQMAK
+347 MKDMAK

-364 GNKKKNTPEV
+364 GNKKKKTPEV

-380 MKMDMKDGQMNMGM
+380 MNMDMKDGKMGNQMDMKANDHMGH
-394 NDKMSMNKGKMGD
+394 DMSM
-407 KMKTDD
+407 
-413 QKPMDMNDNHMQMEM
+413 
-428 HNKMDGMKGMN
+428 
-439 PPAGRAGMD
+439 
-448 SMSMD
+448 
-453 HNGESNKMKG
+453 
-463 HMNHNM
+463 
-469 PKMQKDTSSFDYDT
+469 MQKDTVSFNYST

-492 LKAKENTT
+492 LKATENTT
-500 YKADLPVNDILLNLT
+500 FKANLPVNDILLNLT

-526 GVPLSETDKIKIKG
+526 GVPLSETDKIKIKS

-560 HGHYFRVINENGER
+560 HGHYFRVVNENGER

-598 GDWFFHCHILYHMMG
+598 GDWFFHCHVLYHMMG

-619 SYDTSRDER
+619 SYDTPRDKR
-628 MKDFPVQ
+628 MEDFPVQ

-649 ARAGSNFN
+649 LRAGSNFN

-672 RAEFDYDQNL
+672 RAEFDYDKNL

-701 VNTETEIPDSYDEFN
+701 VNTETEIPNSFDEFN
-716 TVGLVGVKYFTPYR
+716 TVGLIGVKYFTPYR
-730 FNVDVSMDHQ
+730 FNVDVSMDNQ
-740 LRPRIR
+740 LRPRVR

-766 ADFGWANDLEN
+766 ADFGWVNDLGDS
-777 NISFESETQWLVGVA
+777 SFESETQWLVGLS

-801 QANYNNR
+801 QGNFNNR

>member
-1 MIRKITVLLVLLI
+1 MKTLNIITLLLFT
-14 SCAGVAQV
+14 SFTFAQV
-22 GTNGQDRKEE
+22 GTNGDDRKEE
-32 GRPVKEYNLVLEN
+32 GRPVKEYNLTIAK
-45 NKITLGGVT
+45 NKMTLGGVT
-54 ANGMTINGGIPG
+54 ANAMTINGQIPG

-85 NVETSVHWH
+85 DVETSVHWH

-116 TTFQYRIPIN
+116 ETFQYRIPIN

-142 KGVYGSIMIQPKEK
+142 KGVYGSIIIQPKEK

-188 WYQVKKGTSVP
+188 WYQVKKGTAVP
-199 LGRVIKEG
+199 LSRVIKEG
-207 AFGAQ
+207 ALGAQ
-212 LKFWRDRMEGA
+212 FKFWRDRMEGA

-238 TLAEYPEFK
+238 KQADYPEFL

-269 GGGNPMVVSGDG
+269 GGGNPMVVSSDG
-281 IDVQPI
+281 IDVEPI

-293 FGVAETY
+293 FGIAETY
-300 DVIVTIPDGT
+300 DVIVTIPEGT
-310 LEVTATAQD
+310 VEITATAQD
-319 GSGHTSLR
+319 GSGDTSLR
-327 LGKGTLYPAKT
+327 LGQGTLYPAERI
-338 VDRPDKVAM
+338 DRPDKVEM

-353 MDMKMGAPAMV
+353 MDMKMGAPSMV

-380 MKMDMKDGQMNMGM
+380 MKMDMKDGQMNMNDNMSMKDGAM
-394 NDKMSMNKGKMGD
+394 NDKMNM
-407 KMKTDD
+407 DD
-413 QKPMDMNDNHMQMEM
+413 
-428 HNKMDGMKGMN
+428 
-439 PPAGRAGMD
+439 
-448 SMSMD
+448 
-453 HNGESNKMKG
+453 
-463 HMNHNM
+463 HMNHNDQM
-469 PKMQKDTSSFDYDT
+469 MQKDTSSFDYNT

-598 GDWFFHCHILYHMMG
+598 GDWFFHCHVLYHMMG

-619 SYDTSRDER
+619 SYDTPRDKR
-628 MKDFPVQ
+628 MADYPVQ
-635 KLIDETDHYYSWGL
+635 KLIDETDHYYSWGM
-649 ARAGSNFN
+649 ARLGSNFS
-657 ELFLTSSNIRNEFGL
+657 ELFFTSSNIRNEFGL
-672 RAEFDYDQNL
+672 RAELDYDQNL

-687 YNRYLNDWVRLYVG
+687 YNRYLNDWVRVYVG
-701 VNTETEIPDSYDEFN
+701 VNTETEIPNSYDEFN

-730 FNVDVSMDHQ
+730 FNVDVSIDHQ

-751 LIFPRIFLE
+751 LIFPKVFLE

-766 ADFGWANDLEN
+766 VDFGWVNDLEN
-777 NISFESETQWLVGVA
+777 NNSYESETQWLVGA
-792 YILSRNFSI
+792 SYILSRNFSI
-801 QANYNNR
+801 QGNYNNR

-815 LARF
+815 TARF

>member
-1 MIRKITVLLVLLI
+1 MNLKNEMKNMLRKITMLMGLLI
-14 SCAGVAQV
+14 SSSGIIAQV
-22 GTNGQDRKEE
+22 GTNGSDRKEE
-32 GRPVKEYNLVLEN
+32 GRPIKEYNLTIEEN
-45 NKITLGGVT
+45 KMTLGGIS
-54 ANGMTINGGIPG
+54 AKAMSINGSIPG
-66 PVLEFT
+66 PVLEFD

-85 NVETSVHWH
+85 DEETSVHWH

-105 PYLTTPPIEPG
+105 PYLTTPPIKPG

-142 KGVYGSIMIQPKEK
+142 KGVYGSIIIHPKEK
-156 TLDYDKD
+156 TFEYDKD

-169 DWTNEKPMNVLRN
+169 DWTDEKPMNVLRN

-188 WYQVKKGTSVP
+188 WYQVKKGTAVP
-199 LGRVIKEG
+199 LSRVISEG
-207 AFGAQ
+207 ALGAQ

-223 DIADIYYPAFLTNGK
+223 DIADIYYPAFLSNGK
-238 TLAEYPEFK
+238 KLAGYPEFK

-261 STYYWMDF
+261 STYYWLDF
-269 GGGNPMVVSGDG
+269 GGGNPMVVSSDG
-281 IDVQPI
+281 IDVQPV

-293 FGVAETY
+293 FGIAETY
-300 DVIVTIPDGT
+300 DVIVTIPEGT

-319 GSGHTSLR
+319 GSGHTSIQ
-327 LGKGTLYPAKT
+327 LGNGTLYPAKRIG
-338 VDRPDKVAM
+338 RPDKVEM
-347 MKQMAK
+347 MKDMAK

-364 GNKKKNTPEV
+364 GNKKKKTPEV

-380 MKMDMKDGQMNMGM
+380 MNMDMKDGKMGNQMDMKANDHMGH
-394 NDKMSMNKGKMGD
+394 DMSM
-407 KMKTDD
+407 
-413 QKPMDMNDNHMQMEM
+413 
-428 HNKMDGMKGMN
+428 
-439 PPAGRAGMD
+439 
-448 SMSMD
+448 
-453 HNGESNKMKG
+453 
-463 HMNHNM
+463 
-469 PKMQKDTSSFDYDT
+469 MQKDTVSFDYST

-492 LKAKENTT
+492 LKATENTT
-500 YKADLPVNDILLNLT
+500 FKADLPVNDILLNLT

-526 GVPLSETDKIKIKG
+526 GVPLSETDKIKIKS

-560 HGHYFRVINENGER
+560 HGHYFRVVNENGER

-598 GDWFFHCHILYHMMG
+598 GDWFFHCHVLYHMMG

-619 SYDTSRDER
+619 SYDTPRDER
-628 MKDFPVQ
+628 MEDFPVQ

-649 ARAGSNFN
+649 LRAGSNFN

-672 RAEFDYDQNL
+672 RAEFDYDKNL

-701 VNTETEIPDSYDEFN
+701 VNTETEIPNSFDEFN
-716 TVGLVGVKYFTPYR
+716 TVGLIGVKYFTPYR
-730 FNVDVSMDHQ
+730 FNVDVSMDNQ

-766 ADFGWANDLEN
+766 ADFGWVNDLGD
-777 NISFESETQWLVGVA
+777 SSYESETQWLVGLS

-801 QANYNNR
+801 QGNYNNR

-815 LARF
+815 LVRF

>member
-1 MIRKITVLLVLLI
+1 MLRKIAVLLVLLI
-14 SCAGVAQV
+14 SFEGIAQV
-22 GTNGQDRKEE
+22 GTNGEDRKEE
-32 GRPVKEYNLVLEN
+32 GRPIKEYNLTIEEN
-45 NKITLGGVT
+45 KMTLGSVS
-54 ANGMTINGGIPG
+54 ANAMTINGSIPG
-66 PVLEFT
+66 PVLEFE

-78 INVTNKM
+78 IKVTNKM
-85 NVETSVHWH
+85 DEETSVHWH

-142 KGVYGSIMIQPKEK
+142 KGVYGSIIIHPKEK
-156 TLDYDKD
+156 TLEYDKD

-188 WYQVKKGTSVP
+188 WYQVKKGTAVP
-199 LGRVIKEG
+199 LSRVITEG

-223 DIADIYYPAFLTNGK
+223 DIADIYYPAFLSNGK
-238 TLAEYPEFK
+238 KLAEYPEFK
-247 PGEKVRLRFINASA
+247 AGEKIRLRFINASA
-261 STYYWMDF
+261 STYYWLDF
-269 GGGNPMVVSGDG
+269 GGGNPMVVSSDG
-281 IDVQPI
+281 IDVQPV

-293 FGVAETY
+293 FGIAETY
-300 DVIVTIPDGT
+300 DVIVTIPEGT

-319 GSGHTSLR
+319 GSGHTSIQ
-327 LGKGTLYPAKT
+327 LGNGTLYPAKRI
-338 VDRPDKVAM
+338 DRPDKVEM
-347 MKQMAK
+347 MKQMGK

-364 GNKKKNTPEV
+364 GNKKKKTPEV

-380 MKMDMKDGQMNMGM
+380 MKMDMKDGQMKMGM
-394 NDKMSMNKGKMGD
+394 HDKMSMKDRKMND
-407 KMKTDD
+407 QMDMKMKMDD
-413 QKPMDMNDNHMQMEM
+413 TMVMKKDGHMHDMQMI
-428 HNKMDGMKGMN
+428 
-439 PPAGRAGMD
+439 
-448 SMSMD
+448 
-453 HNGESNKMKG
+453 
-463 HMNHNM
+463 
-469 PKMQKDTSSFDYDT
+469 QKDTASFDYNT

-500 YKADLPVNDILLNLT
+500 YKADLPINDILLNLT

-526 GVPLSETDKIKIKG
+526 GVPLSETDKIKIKS

-598 GDWFFHCHILYHMMG
+598 GDWFFHCHVLYHMMG

-619 SYDTSRDER
+619 SYDTPRDNR
-628 MKDFPVQ
+628 MAEFPA
-635 KLIDETDHYYSWGL
+635 KKIIDETDHYYSWGL
-649 ARAGSNFN
+649 ARLGSNFN
-657 ELFLTSSNIRNEFGL
+657 ELFLMSSNIRNEFGL
-672 RAEFDYDQNL
+672 RAEFDYDKNL

-701 VNTETEIPDSYDEFN
+701 INTETETPDSFDEFN
-716 TVGLVGVKYFTPYR
+716 TVGLIGVKYFTPYR
-730 FNVDVSMDHQ
+730 FNVDVSMDNQ

-766 ADFGWANDLEN
+766 ADFGWVNDLEN
-777 NISFESETQWLVGVA
+777 NKSFESETQWLVGA
-792 YILSRNFSI
+792 SYILSRNFSI

>member
-1 MIRKITVLLVLLI
+1 MKTFNTIFLLFLT
-14 SCAGVAQV
+14 SMAFAQV

-32 GRPVKEYNLVLEN
+32 GRNIQEYNLTIEEN
-45 NKITLGGVT
+45 EITLSGVT
-54 ANGMTINGGIPG
+54 AKGMTINGGIPG
-66 PVLEFT
+66 PTLEFN

-85 NVETSVHWH
+85 DEETSVHWH

-105 PYLTTPPIEPG
+105 PYLTTPPIKPN

-142 KGVYGSIMIQPKEK
+142 KGVYGSIVIHPKEK

-169 DWTNEKPMNVLRN
+169 DWTNEKPINVLRN

-188 WYQVKKGTSVP
+188 WYQVKKGTAVP
-199 LGRVIKEG
+199 LSRVIKEG
-207 AFGAQ
+207 ALGAQ
-212 LKFWRDRMEGA
+212 FKFWRDRMEGA
-223 DIADIYYPAFLTNGK
+223 DIADIYYPAFLANGK
-238 TLAEYPEFK
+238 KVAEYPEFK
-247 PGEKVRLRFINASA
+247 TGEKVRLRFINASA
-261 STYYWMDF
+261 SSYYWMDF
-269 GGGNPMVVSGDG
+269 GGGNPMIVASDG
-281 IDVQPI
+281 VDVTP
-287 SKSRFL
+287 KYKNRFL
-293 FGVAETY
+293 FAIAETY
-300 DVIVTIPDGT
+300 DVIVTIPEGT
-310 LEVTATAQD
+310 LEITATAQD
-319 GSGHTSLR
+319 GSGNTSIH
-327 LGKGTLYPAKT
+327 LGSGKLYPAT
-338 VDRPDKVAM
+338 VIDRPDKVAM
-347 MKQMAK
+347 MKQMAT
-353 MDMKMGAPAMV
+353 MDMKMGAPALV
-364 GNKKKNTPEV
+364 GNKNSNTPEV

-380 MKMDMKDGQMNMGM
+380 MKMNMDMKDGQMENEM
-394 NDKMSMNKGKMGD
+394 N
-407 KMKTDD
+407 
-413 QKPMDMNDNHMQMEM
+413 MEM
-428 HNKMDGMKGMN
+428 KKDVM
-439 PPAGRAGMD
+439 P
-448 SMSMD
+448 
-453 HNGESNKMKG
+453 
-463 HMNHNM
+463 MNHKM
-469 PKMQKDTSSFDYDT
+469 MQKDTTSFNYDT

-500 YKADLPVNDILLNLT
+500 YKADMPVTDLLLNLT
-515 GNMQRYVWSMN
+515 GNMQRYVWSLN
-526 GVPLSETDKIKIKG
+526 GIPLSETDKIKIKG

-598 GDWFFHCHILYHMMG
+598 GDWFFHCHVLYHMMG

-619 SYDTSRDER
+619 SYDTPRDER
-628 MKDFPVQ
+628 MKPYPVQ
-635 KLIDETDHYYSWGL
+635 NLIDETDHYYSWGA
-649 ARAGSNFN
+649 ARVGSNFN
-657 ELFLTSSNIRNEFGL
+657 ELLLMSSNIRNEFGL
-672 RAEFDYDQNL
+672 RAEFDYNQNA
-682 EAEVN
+682 EIEVN
-687 YNRYLNDWVRLYVG
+687 YNRYLNDWVRVYAG
-701 VNTETEIPDSYDEFN
+701 VNTETSTPDSYDTFN

-766 ADFGWANDLEN
+766 ADFGWVNELEN
-777 NISFESETQWLVGVA
+777 NKSYEGETQWLIGA
-792 YILSRNFSI
+792 SYILSRNFSI
-801 QANYNNR
+801 QGNYNNR

-815 LARF
+815 SIRF

>member
-1 MIRKITVLLVLLI
+1 MKSIYIILLFLWSSFSL
-14 SCAGVAQV
+14 AQV
-22 GTNGQDRKEE
+22 GTNGKDRKEE
-32 GRPVKEYNLVLEN
+32 GRPIKEYNLTL
-45 NKITLGGVT
+45 NKNKMTLGGVT
-54 ANGMTINGGIPG
+54 ANAMTINGSVPG
-66 PVLEFT
+66 PTLEFN

-85 NVETSVHWH
+85 DEETSVHWH

-116 TTFQYRIPIN
+116 ETFQYRIPIN
-126 QSGTYWYH
+126 QSGTFWYH
-134 SHTMLQEQ
+134 SHTLLQEQ
-142 KGVYGSIMIQPKEK
+142 KGVYGSIVIQPKEK

-188 WYQVKKGTSVP
+188 WYQVKKGTAVP
-199 LGRVIKEG
+199 LSRVIKEG
-207 AFGAQ
+207 ALGAQ
-212 LKFWRDRMEGA
+212 FKFWRDRMEGA
-223 DIADIYYPAFLTNGK
+223 DIADIYYPAFLSNGK
-238 TLAEYPEFK
+238 KIAEYPEFK

-269 GGGNPMVVSGDG
+269 GAGNPMIVASDG
-281 IDVQPI
+281 VDVTPI
-287 SKSRFL
+287 HKNRFL
-293 FGVAETY
+293 FAIAETY
-300 DVIVTIPDGT
+300 DVIVTIPEGI
-310 LEVTATAQD
+310 LEITATTQD
-319 GSGHTSLR
+319 GSGNTSIR
-327 LGKGTLYPAKT
+327 LGSGKLFPAT
-338 VDRPDKVAM
+338 VIGRPDKVAM

-353 MDMKMGAPAMV
+353 MDMKMGAPAIV
-364 GNKKKNTPEV
+364 GNKKKKTPEV

-394 NDKMSMNKGKMGD
+394 NMKKDEMRPKEDDHMTRD
-407 KMKTDD
+407 KMKET
-413 QKPMDMNDNHMQMEM
+413 KT
-428 HNKMDGMKGMN
+428 GSV
-439 PPAGRAGMD
+439 
-448 SMSMD
+448 SMSHTETM
-453 HNGESNKMKG
+453 GKMKD
-463 HMNHNM
+463 HMNNDM
-469 PKMQKDTSSFDYDT
+469 PKIQKDTTAFDYNV

-500 YKADLPVNDILLNLT
+500 YNADLPVNDILLNLT
-515 GNMQRYVWSMN
+515 GNMQRYIWSMN
-526 GVPLSETDKIKIKG
+526 GVPLSETDKIKIKS

-598 GDWFFHCHILYHMMG
+598 GDWFFHCHILYHLVG

-619 SYDTSRDER
+619 SYDTPRDKR
-628 MKDFPVQ
+628 MTDFPVQ
-635 KLIDETDHYYSWGL
+635 KLVDETDRYYSWGL
-649 ARAGSNFN
+649 ARTGSNFN
-657 ELFLTSSNIRNEFGL
+657 ELFLTSSNIRNEFSL
-672 RAEFDYDQNL
+672 RGEFDYSQNA
-682 EAEVN
+682 EIEVN
-687 YNRYLNDWVRLYVG
+687 YNRYLNDWVRIYAG
-701 VNTETEIPDSYDEFN
+701 VNTETSTPDSYDTFN
-716 TVGLVGVKYFTPYR
+716 TVGLVGIKYFTPYR
-730 FNVDVSMDHQ
+730 FNVDVSIDYQ

-746 LDREL
+746 MDREL

-766 ADFGWANDLEN
+766 ADFGWVNHLEN
-777 NISFESETQWLVGVA
+777 NKSYQGETQWLVGA
-792 YILSRNFSI
+792 SYILSRNFSI
-801 QANYNNR
+801 QGNYNNK

-815 LARF
+815 LVRF

>member
-1 MIRKITVLLVLLI
+1 MRTINIITLLLFT
-14 SCAGVAQV
+14 SFTFAQV
-22 GTNGQDRKEE
+22 GTNGSDRKEE
-32 GRPVKEYNLVLEN
+32 GRTIREYNLTIEEN
-45 NKITLGGVT
+45 KMTLGGVS
-54 ANGMTINGGIPG
+54 AKGMTINGSIPG
-66 PVLEFT
+66 PVLEFD
-72 EGDLAI
+72 EGELAI

-85 NVETSVHWH
+85 DKETSVHWH

-105 PYLTTPPIEPG
+105 PYLTTPPIKPG

-142 KGVYGSIMIQPKEK
+142 KGVYGSIIIHPKEK
-156 TLDYDKD
+156 TLEYDKD
-163 LVVVLS
+163 LVVLLS
-169 DWTNEKPMNVLRN
+169 DWTNEKPLNVLRN

-188 WYQVKKGTSVP
+188 WYQVKKGTAVP
-199 LGRVIKEG
+199 LSRVISEG

-223 DIADIYYPAFLTNGK
+223 DISDIYYPAFLTNGK
-238 TLAEYPEFK
+238 SLAEYPEFK

-269 GGGNPMVVSGDG
+269 GGGNPIVVSSDG
-281 IDVQPI
+281 IDVEPV

-293 FGVAETY
+293 FGIAETY

-310 LEVTATAQD
+310 LEVTATTQD
-319 GSGHTSLR
+319 GSGSTSLR
-327 LGKGTLYPAKT
+327 LGQGTLYPAKRME
-338 VDRPDKVAM
+338 RPDKVAM

-353 MDMKMGAPAMV
+353 MDMKMGAPAMT
-364 GNKKKNTPEV
+364 GNKKKNTPEY

-380 MKMDMKDGQMNMGM
+380 MKMNMKDGQMQMGM
-394 NDKMSMNKGKMGD
+394 HDKMSMNNGQMDD
-407 KMKTDD
+407 KMKMED
-413 QKPMDMNDNHMQMEM
+413 QKPMDMNKNHMHMETDKKM
-428 HNKMDGMKGMN
+428 DAMAGMKKDTMSMKSTQPSHKMDGHMGH
-439 PPAGRAGMD
+439 D
-448 SMSMD
+448 MSM
-453 HNGESNKMKG
+453 
-463 HMNHNM
+463 
-469 PKMQKDTSSFDYDT
+469 MQKDTASFDYST

-526 GVPLSETDKIKIKG
+526 GVPLSETDNIKIKG

-598 GDWFFHCHILYHMMG
+598 GDWFFHCHVLYHMMG

-619 SYDTSRDER
+619 SYDTPRDKR
-628 MKDFPVQ
+628 MEDFPVQ

-649 ARAGSNFN
+649 LRAGSNFN
-657 ELFLTSSNIRNEFGL
+657 ELFLMSSNIRNGFGL
-672 RAEFDYDQNL
+672 RAEFDYDRNL

-687 YNRYLNDWVRLYVG
+687 YDRYLNDWVRLYVG
-701 VNTETEIPDSYDEFN
+701 VNTETEIPNSFDEFN
-716 TVGLVGVKYFTPYR
+716 TVGLIGVKYFTPYR
-730 FNVDVSMDHQ
+730 FNVDVSMDNQ
-740 LRPRIR
+740 LRPRVR

-766 ADFGWANDLEN
+766 ADFGWVNDLGDS
-777 NISFESETQWLVGVA
+777 SFESETQWLVGLS

-801 QANYNNR
+801 QGNYNNR

>member
-1 MIRKITVLLVLLI
+1 MKTINTIFFLFLTSI
-14 SCAGVAQV
+14 AFAQV
-22 GTNGQDRKEE
+22 GTNGDDRNEE
-32 GRPVKEYNLVLEN
+32 GRSIKEYNLTIEEN
-45 NKITLGGVT
+45 EMTLAGVT
-54 ANGMTINGGIPG
+54 VKGMTINGNIPG
-66 PVLEFT
+66 PTLEFN

-85 NVETSVHWH
+85 NEETSVHWH

-105 PYLTTPPIEPG
+105 PYLTTPPIKPG

-142 KGVYGSIMIQPKEK
+142 SGVYGSIIIHPKEK
-156 TLDYDKD
+156 TLEYDKD
-163 LVVVLS
+163 LVVLIS
-169 DWTNEKPMNVLRN
+169 DWTNEDPMNVLRN

-188 WYQVKKGTSVP
+188 WYQVKKGTAVP
-199 LGRVIKEG
+199 LSRVIKEG
-207 AFGAQ
+207 ALGAQ
-212 LKFWRDRMEGA
+212 FKFWRDRMEGA
-223 DIADIYYPAFLTNGK
+223 DIADIYYPAFLSNGK
-238 TLAEYPEFK
+238 KLAEYPEFK
-247 PGEKVRLRFINASA
+247 TGEKVRLRFINASA

-269 GGGNPMVVSGDG
+269 GAGNPTIVSSDG
-281 IDVQPI
+281 VDVTPVN
-287 SKSRFL
+287 KSRFL
-293 FGVAETY
+293 FGIAETY
-300 DVIVTIPDGT
+300 DVIVTIPNGT

-319 GSGHTSLR
+319 GSGNTSIR
-327 LGKGTLYPAKT
+327 LGSGKLFQAT
-338 VDRPDKVAM
+338 VIDRPDKVAM

-353 MDMKMGAPAMV
+353 MDMKMGAPAMA
-364 GNKKKNTPEV
+364 GNQKKNTPEA
-374 LMQKYG
+374 LMKRYG
-380 MKMDMKDGQMNMGM
+380 MQMDMKDGKMNMDM
-394 NDKMSMNKGKMGD
+394 NNKMSMKDGKMD
-407 KMKTDD
+407 NQMSMKMDD
-413 QKPMDMNDNHMQMEM
+413 QKPMNMNDNHMQMEM
-428 HNKMDGMKGMN
+428 DKKMDMKK
-439 PPAGRAGMD
+439 D
-448 SMSMD
+448 SMP
-453 HNGESNKMKG
+453 
-463 HMNHNM
+463 MNHNM
-469 PKMQKDTSSFDYDT
+469 SMMQKDSTSFDYNT

-500 YKADLPVNDILLNLT
+500 YKADLPVNDLLLNLT
-515 GNMQRYVWSMN
+515 GNMQRYVWSIN

-613 GMARVF
+613 GMARIF
-619 SYDTSRDER
+619 SYDTPRDER

-649 ARAGSNFN
+649 LRGGSNFN
-657 ELFLTSSNIRNEFGL
+657 ELFLMSSNIRNGFGL
-672 RAEFDYDQNL
+672 RAEFDYDKNL

-687 YNRYLNDWVRLYVG
+687 YDRYLNDWVRLYVG
-701 VNTETEIPDSYDEFN
+701 INTETEIPNSFDEFN

-730 FNVDVSMDHQ
+730 FNVDVSMDNQ

-751 LIFPRIFLE
+751 YLFPRIFLE

-766 ADFGWANDLEN
+766 ADFGWVNDLGGN
-777 NISFESETQWLVGVA
+777 SFESETQWLVGLS

-801 QANYNNR
+801 QGNYNNR

>member
-1 MIRKITVLLVLLI
+1 MRTINIITLLLFT
-14 SCAGVAQV
+14 SFTFAQV
-22 GTNGQDRKEE
+22 GTNGSDRKEE
-32 GRPVKEYNLVLEN
+32 GRTIREYNLTIEEN
-45 NKITLGGVT
+45 KMTLGGVS
-54 ANGMTINGGIPG
+54 AKAMTINGSIPG
-66 PVLEFT
+66 PVLEFD

-85 NVETSVHWH
+85 DEETSVHWH

-105 PYLTTPPIEPG
+105 PYLTTPPIKPG

-142 KGVYGSIMIQPKEK
+142 KGVYGSIIIHPKEK
-156 TLDYDKD
+156 TLEYDKD

-169 DWTNEKPMNVLRN
+169 DWTDEKPMNVLRN

-188 WYQVKKGTSVP
+188 WYQVKKGTAVP
-199 LGRVIKEG
+199 LSRVISEG
-207 AFGAQ
+207 ALGAQ

-238 TLAEYPEFK
+238 SLAEYPEFK
-247 PGEKVRLRFINASA
+247 PSEKVRLRFINASA
-261 STYYWMDF
+261 STYYWLDF
-269 GGGNPMVVSGDG
+269 GGGNPMVVSSDG
-281 IDVQPI
+281 IDVQPV

-300 DVIVTIPDGT
+300 DVIVTIPEGT

-319 GSGHTSLR
+319 GSGHTSIQ
-327 LGKGTLYPAKT
+327 LGNGTLYPAKRIG
-338 VDRPDKVAM
+338 RPDKVEM
-347 MKQMAK
+347 MKDMAK

-364 GNKKKNTPEV
+364 GNKKKKTPEV

-380 MKMDMKDGQMNMGM
+380 MNMDMKDGKMGNQMDMKANDHMGH
-394 NDKMSMNKGKMGD
+394 DMSM
-407 KMKTDD
+407 
-413 QKPMDMNDNHMQMEM
+413 
-428 HNKMDGMKGMN
+428 
-439 PPAGRAGMD
+439 
-448 SMSMD
+448 
-453 HNGESNKMKG
+453 
-463 HMNHNM
+463 
-469 PKMQKDTSSFDYDT
+469 MQKDTVSFDYST

-492 LKAKENTT
+492 LKATENTT
-500 YKADLPVNDILLNLT
+500 FKANLPVNDILLNLT

-526 GVPLSETDKIKIKG
+526 GVPLSETDKIKIKS

-560 HGHYFRVINENGER
+560 HGHYFRVVNENGER

-598 GDWFFHCHILYHMMG
+598 GDWFFHCHVLYHMMG

-619 SYDTSRDER
+619 SYDTPRDKR
-628 MKDFPVQ
+628 MEDFPVQ

-649 ARAGSNFN
+649 LRAGSNFN

-672 RAEFDYDQNL
+672 RAEFDYDKNL

-701 VNTETEIPDSYDEFN
+701 VNTETEIPNSFDEFN
-716 TVGLVGVKYFTPYR
+716 TVGLIGVKYFTPYR
-730 FNVDVSMDHQ
+730 FNVDVSMDNQ

-746 LDREL
+746 LDWEL

-766 ADFGWANDLEN
+766 ADFGWVNDLGD
-777 NISFESETQWLVGVA
+777 SSYESETQWLVGLS

-801 QANYNNR
+801 QSNYNNR

-815 LARF
+815 LVRF